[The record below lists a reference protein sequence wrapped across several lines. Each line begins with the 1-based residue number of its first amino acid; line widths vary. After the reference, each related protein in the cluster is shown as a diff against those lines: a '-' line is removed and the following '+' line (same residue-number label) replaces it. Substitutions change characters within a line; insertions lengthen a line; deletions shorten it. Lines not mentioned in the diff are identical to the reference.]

1 MNATWVVTVF
11 EIIDTIMEGVDHR
24 SHVVAPVPDAEVFT
38 VAVVAGDRASGVA
51 GAVGAGAGQA
61 GGWTWSTPYRVSNT
75 QGSALQI
82 RLTDW
87 SPLETRRQRS
97 TRR

>member
-1 MNATWVVTVF
+1 MHASWMVTVF
-11 EIIDTIMEGVDHR
+11 EIIDTIMEGLDHR

-61 GGWTWSTPYRVSNT
+61 GGGGPGPHRTTCPPHGDLRC
-75 QGSALQI
+75 
-82 RLTDW
+82 
-87 SPLETRRQRS
+87 RS
-97 TRR
+97 G

>member
-24 SHVVAPVPDAEVFT
+24 SHVVAHVPDAEVFT

-61 GGWTWSTPYRVSNT
+61 GGVDLVHPVPRVQHT
-75 QGSALQI
+75 GICAA
-82 RLTDW
+82 D
-87 SPLETRRQRS
+87 PVD
-97 TRR
+97 